1 MNRPAVRLLPHP
13 LTPVSPE
20 HVSGLLALT
29 DLDPVGGLALAH
41 QVSRWTRWG
50 RGDVVVLGRPGRP
63 DGAAWATGSLM
74 PFGLAPRP
82 RLGHDGAD
90 RGQLRALAAHARARL
105 TRQGSVSGPAQDVEA
120 VWPELV
126 AIGQASR
133 EERWVQPLLV
143 APFPPEGLADGV
155 VRARPAARW
164 AAEGLRAAR
173 GEETGLVLPASVAMF
188 VGELGYDP
196 TTSGGSYARHVE
208 WLVAM
213 GRSYVLLDDGT
224 GRPPVPGGPVEAA
237 FKADVGAMRRG
248 EGGRPGDAKLT
259 GVWTRDD
266 LRGRGVATA
275 ALATTVDRVRAEHLG
290 PDGIVS
296 LYVNDFN
303 TPAIGLYSGLG
314 FERVGTYATVLL

>member
-1 MNRPAVRLLPHP
+1 MHLLTHP

-41 QVSRWTRWG
+41 QVSRWTHWG
-50 RGDVVVLGRPGRP
+50 RGDVVVLGRPARP
-63 DGAAWATGSLM
+63 NGAAWATGSLM

-164 AAEGLRAAR
+164 AAEGLRAAH

-208 WLVAM
+208 GLVAM

-224 GRPPVPGGPVEAA
+224 GRPPVPGGPVEVA

-248 EGGRPGDAKLT
+248 EGGRPGVAQLT

>member
-1 MNRPAVRLLPHP
+1 MHLLTHP

-20 HVSGLLALT
+20 RVSGLLALT
-29 DLDPVGGLALAH
+29 ALEPVGGLALAH

-50 RGDVVVLGRPGRP
+50 RGDVVVLGRPARP
-63 DGAAWATGSLM
+63 NGAAWATGSLM

-82 RLGHDGAD
+82 GLGHDGAD
-90 RGQLRALAAHARARL
+90 RGQVRSLAAHARARL
-105 TRQGSVSGPAQDVEA
+105 TRQGSVSGPAEDVES
-120 VWPELV
+120 VWPELS
-126 AIGQASR
+126 ALGQTAR
-133 EERWVQPLLV
+133 EERWVQPLLA
-143 APFPPEGLADGV
+143 APFPAGGLADGA
-155 VRARPAARW
+155 VRARPEARW

-173 GEETGLVLPASVAMF
+173 VEETGLVLPASVAMF

-196 TTSGGSYARHVE
+196 TTAGGSYARHVE
-208 WLVAM
+208 GLVAT

-224 GRPPVPGGPVEAA
+224 GRPPMPGGPAQVA
-237 FKADVGAMRRG
+237 FKADVGALRRG
-248 EGGRPGDAKLT
+248 GGGRPAVAQLT

-275 ALATTVDRVRAEHLG
+275 ALAATVDRVRAEHLG

-303 TPAIGLYSGLG
+303 TSALGLYAGLG
-314 FERVGTYATVLL
+314 FERVGTYATILL

>member
-1 MNRPAVRLLPHP
+1 MRLLPHP
-13 LTPVSPE
+13 VTPVSPE
-20 HVSGLLALT
+20 HVSGLLSLT

-196 TTSGGSYARHVE
+196 TASGGSYARHVE
-208 WLVAM
+208 GLVAM

-248 EGGRPGDAKLT
+248 EGGRPGVAQLT

>member
-208 WLVAM
+208 GLVAT
-213 GRSYVLLDDGT
+213 GRSYVLLDDGA

-248 EGGRPGDAKLT
+248 EGGRPGVAQLT